1 MQLNSSVSI
10 LQNSYLYQ
18 SSNAVNSAQNTES
31 KQSFVN
37 ENFNIQD
44 STQNTNETQNTQNTE
59 SQFGEKAPNGETLD
73 PQQTQVL
80 NELKAIDRN
89 VRAHEAAHIGAG
101 GGVVAGGASYTYT
114 RGPDGQMYA
123 TAGEVPIRMQKG
135 KTPEETIQNARR
147 ILAAAMAPSDPSPQ
161 DYKVAASATQMEVSA
176 RAEQARENAKEV
188 EKTINGEDN
197 STNDSALQDSNSADN
212 VIQNEKSNDSTISQ
226 ESRGTRFIN
235 ESKNSIQ
242 DSGILTQ
249 GIPAHKTSAADM
261 RIYALQRYQAN
272 TYPNR
277 SSFFEIAG

>member
-1 MQLNSSVSI
+1 MQINSSMSI

-31 KQSFVN
+31 KQSLLN
-37 ENFNIQD
+37 EDSNIQD
-44 STQNTNETQNTQNTE
+44 STQNTNKTQNTE

-73 PQQTQVL
+73 PQQTQAL

-89 VRAHEAAHIGAG
+89 VRAHEAAHVGAG

-147 ILAAAMAPSDPSPQ
+147 IIAAAMAPSDPSPQ
-161 DYKVAASATQMEVSA
+161 DYKVAASAAQMEVSA

-188 EKTINGEDN
+188 EKTIKGEDN
-197 STNDSALQDSNSADN
+197 STNDSALQDSSVTNNVTQNKESSDSAMP
-212 VIQNEKSNDSTISQ
+212 Q
-226 ESRGTRFIN
+226 ESQGVGFIN
-235 ESKNSIQ
+235 QGKNSTQ
-242 DSGILTQ
+242 TSGIVMQ
-249 GIPAHKTSAADM
+249 EIPAQPTSAADM
-261 RIYALQRYQAN
+261 RIYALQSYQAN
-272 TYPNR
+272 TYTNKSP
-277 SSFFEIAG
+277 FFEIAG

>member
-1 MQLNSSVSI
+1 MQINSSMSI

-31 KQSFVN
+31 KQSLLN
-37 ENFNIQD
+37 EDSNIQD
-44 STQNTNETQNTQNTE
+44 STQNTNKTQNTE

-73 PQQTQVL
+73 PQQTQAL

-89 VRAHEAAHIGAG
+89 VRAHEAAHVGAG

-147 ILAAAMAPSDPSPQ
+147 IIAAAMAPSDPSPQ
-161 DYKVAASATQMEVSA
+161 DYKVAASAAQMEVSA

-188 EKTINGEDN
+188 EKTIKGEDN
-197 STNDSALQDSNSADN
+197 STNDSALQDSSVTNNVTQNKESSDSAMP
-212 VIQNEKSNDSTISQ
+212 Q
-226 ESRGTRFIN
+226 ESQGVGFIN
-235 ESKNSIQ
+235 QGKNSTQ
-242 DSGILTQ
+242 TSGIVMQ
-249 GIPAHKTSAADM
+249 EIPAQPTSVADM
-261 RIYALQRYQAN
+261 RIYALQSYQAN
-272 TYPNR
+272 AYTNKSP
-277 SSFFEIAG
+277 FFEIAG

>member
-1 MQLNSSVSI
+1 MQINSSMSI

-31 KQSFVN
+31 KQSLLN
-37 ENFNIQD
+37 ENSNIQD
-44 STQNTNETQNTQNTE
+44 STQNTNKTQNTE

-73 PQQTQVL
+73 PQQTQAL

-89 VRAHEAAHIGAG
+89 VRAHEAAHVGAG

-147 ILAAAMAPSDPSPQ
+147 IIAAAMAPSDPSPQ
-161 DYKVAASATQMEVSA
+161 DYKVAASAAQMEVSA

-188 EKTINGEDN
+188 EKTIKGEDN
-197 STNDSALQDSNSADN
+197 STNDSALQDSSVTNNVTQNKESSDSAMP
-212 VIQNEKSNDSTISQ
+212 Q
-226 ESRGTRFIN
+226 ESQGVGFIN
-235 ESKNSIQ
+235 QGKNSTQ
-242 DSGILTQ
+242 TSGIVMQ
-249 GIPAHKTSAADM
+249 EIPAQPTSVADM
-261 RIYALQRYQAN
+261 RIYALQSYQAN
-272 TYPNR
+272 AYTNKSP
-277 SSFFEIAG
+277 FFEIAG